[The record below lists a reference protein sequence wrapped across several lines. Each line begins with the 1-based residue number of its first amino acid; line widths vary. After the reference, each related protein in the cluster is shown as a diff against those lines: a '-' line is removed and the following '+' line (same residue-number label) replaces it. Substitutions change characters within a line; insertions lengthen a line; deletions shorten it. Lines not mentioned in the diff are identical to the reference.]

1 MKQDIKLNYKI
12 IGQGEP
18 IVVLHGLFGML
29 DNLQIFA
36 KKIADQERMIYLVDQ
51 RDHGRS
57 PHTQDFSYSL
67 LSSDLSKFM
76 EDNWLH
82 QTDLIGH
89 SMGGKTALQ
98 FVVDHPGI
106 VKKLVIID
114 IGIKQYSSG
123 HDEIF
128 DALLSIPLNIVT
140 SREEVF
146 NLLIEKIGDENTV
159 HFLMKNLSRVKDGV
173 GFEWKMNLPL
183 LKEKY
188 DNILAGIQVSEIQD
202 IDVLFV
208 RGEKSNYILDKDV
221 MDILEF
227 FPKAKFVT
235 IPNAGHWVHVENLE
249 KLVEEINDFLKT

>member
-12 IGQGEP
+12 IGHGEP

-51 RDHGRS
+51 RDHVRS

-67 LSSDLSKFM
+67 LSSDLEKFM

-128 DALLSIPLNIVT
+128 DAYYPYL
-140 SREEVF
+140 
-146 NLLIEKIGDENTV
+146 
-159 HFLMKNLSRVKDGV
+159 
-173 GFEWKMNLPL
+173 
-183 LKEKY
+183 
-188 DNILAGIQVSEIQD
+188 
-202 IDVLFV
+202 
-208 RGEKSNYILDKDV
+208 
-221 MDILEF
+221 
-227 FPKAKFVT
+227 
-235 IPNAGHWVHVENLE
+235 
-249 KLVEEINDFLKT
+249 